1 MQAIARIW
9 FEEVP
14 FDPADAT
21 EPIVH
26 RFWVSAY
33 GAGERL
39 ERTGGSVSL
48 MRSILSWWEREEQI
62 DPDQRGSNSAED
74 WLLPPQSRYQ

>member
-1 MQAIARIW
+1 MCIKIMSGMQE
-9 FEEVP
+9 FHLEELP

-26 RFWVSAY
+26 IDFWVSVN

-39 ERTGGSVSL
+39 EHHKKDWSL
-48 MRSILSWWEREEQI
+48 
-62 DPDQRGSNSAED
+62 
-74 WLLPPQSRYQ
+74 